1 MIGLVERR
9 VTAVLRS
16 AALPLKVSLWNGS
29 EFDLGPAPRIHSI
42 FRRPYL
48 LRRLLRG
55 DIDKLAEAYVDGDLA
70 VEGRL
75 EDILKVGIEIADRL
89 GRFTWAAM
97 FARFVPRLPQRHTRS
112 ADAEWIR
119 FHYDVS
125 NEFYALW
132 LDRRLTY
139 SCAYFHTGQEDIDTA
154 QEQKLD
160 HLCRKLRLKAGERL
174 LDVGCGW
181 GGLLEYAARRYGVR
195 GLGVTLSQK
204 QHDYAQRRLFES
216 GLSDRVEIR
225 LADYR
230 DIDGTA
236 AFDKIVSVG
245 MYEHVGTAN
254 RPLYFGKLFGLLR
267 DNGLLLNHGI
277 TTADPSGKSAG
288 PRGGAFIERYVFPGG
303 ELPHIA
309 RVTQEMADQRFEVL
323 DVENL
328 RPHYAATL
336 LHWVR
341 RLEAHKSKAIALA
354 GEARYRVWRI
364 YMAGCAI
371 AFERNW
377 LALYQVLA
385 GKCGGNGSLDRPW
398 TRRYQY
404 ADDDPALGPA
414 PLDWS
419 GI

>member
-1 MIGLVERR
+1 M
-9 VTAVLRS
+9 TALLRS
-16 AALPLKVSLWNGS
+16 AALPLKISLWNGT
-29 EFDLGPAPRIHSI
+29 ELQFGPAPKIHLI
-42 FRRPYL
+42 FRRSYL

-55 DIDKLAEAYVDGDLA
+55 DIDALAQAYVEGDLA

-75 EDILKVGIEIADRL
+75 EDVLKVGIEIADRL
-89 GRFTWAAM
+89 GRFAWMAA

-154 QEQKLD
+154 QEQKLN
-160 HLCRKLRLKAGERL
+160 HLCRKLRLKPDERL

-181 GGLLEYAARRYGVR
+181 GGLLEYAARRYGIR
-195 GLGVTLSQK
+195 GLGITLSQK

-225 LADYR
+225 LTDYR
-230 DIDGTA
+230 DLDGAA

-245 MYEHVGTAN
+245 MYEHVGAAN

-267 DNGLLLNHGI
+267 NNGLLLNHGI

-309 RVTQEMADQRFEVL
+309 RVMQEMADQRFEVF

-341 RLEAHKSKAIALA
+341 RLEARKSEAIALA

-385 GKCGGNGSLDRPW
+385 GKGGGNGSLDRPW
-398 TRRYQY
+398 TRRHQY
-404 ADDDPALGPA
+404 VDDDPALAPA
-414 PLDWS
+414 SLDWS